1 MKKKKRK
8 GNKKRLI
15 CTLAVILTLS
25 GAAYYIKNEL
35 VIYVSS
41 IERVEPVDVIPEASA
56 PLQIHTEED
65 VPTEPDTIAQS
76 TASVSKETT
85 EIIEQRK
92 STIKNVPHIYQMNDY
107 PTGCESVSAVSL
119 MRFYGS
125 DIDVDEFI
133 DEFLPCADYPYTA
146 NDGIMYAESPNT
158 HFIGDPRSTHGFGCY
173 SPVILKAMKK
183 ALPNGTNASTGKLSS
198 LEELC
203 KKYVSNGDPVM
214 VWATMEMRSSYSGKS
229 WVLPNGDMFTFTC
242 PEHALLLIGFDE
254 ESYFFSDPMQTED
267 VVSYPK
273 KSCEEAFRALG
284 CQSIVISQK

>member
-8 GNKKRLI
+8 QSKTRLV

-56 PLQIHTEED
+56 SLQIHTEED
-65 VPTEPDTIAQS
+65 VPTEPVTIAQS
-76 TASVSKETT
+76 TASAQKETT
-85 EIIEQRK
+85 AIIEQRK

-125 DIDVDEFI
+125 NISVDEFI
-133 DEFLPCADYPYTA
+133 DELLPRADYPYTA

-158 HFIGDPRSTHGFGCY
+158 HFIGDPRSSHGFGCY
-173 SPVILKAMKK
+173 SPVILKAMKN
-183 ALPNGTNASTGKLSS
+183 ALPDGTNASAGNLSS

-203 KKYVSNGDPVM
+203 RKYVANGDPVM
-214 VWATMEMRSSYSGKS
+214 VWATMEMRSAYSGRS
-229 WVLPNGDMFTFTC
+229 WVLPNGDMFTFIS

-273 KSCEEAFRALG
+273 KPCEEAFQALG
-284 CQSIVISQK
+284 CQSIVISKK